1 MPDLLASALD
11 DSSVAVDAPAAA
23 SPIGAP
29 TLTWRDGEILRD
41 GVAHRILAGSIH
53 YFRVHP
59 DQWEDRLRRLAA
71 MGANTVD
78 TYVAWNFHERVEG
91 DAHFDGWRDIE
102 RFIRLAGDVGLDV
115 FLRPSPYICAEWSNG
130 GIPFWLSGRVTALRT
145 SDADF
150 LAAVDAWYDALIP
163 RLAPLQAAHGGPI
176 VAIQIE
182 NEYGSFGS
190 DSAYLAHL
198 RDGLRRRGMVE
209 MLTTADGITGDMI
222 EHGSVPGAMATFT
235 FGTGVARAVELRREG
250 DALMCSELWGGWFDH
265 WGERHHVR
273 SAASTGGTIAE
284 LLAAGGSVSLYMAHG
299 GTNFGLWNGAN
310 HDQVLQPTVTS
321 YDSDA
326 PIGEDGTLNEKF
338 HALRS
343 MFAPFHAGELPPIP
357 ADPQRQSAA
366 TAPLEP
372 RASLGE
378 LIATL
383 PVTGDVSPRP
393 RTFEELGAEDG
404 LVAYQADVSFPA
416 EAVLTIDG
424 LHDRAVVSLDGLRLG
439 VLERDGDTSLS
450 LPVGGGAGRLTIV
463 VESLGR
469 INYGPYTGEGKGI
482 MRGVMI
488 GRRLVNGWTHRLIP
502 QDAPAVT
509 AHSATT
515 HLATPRSA
523 ASGLPADASDGLAV
537 ASFDIAEPLDAW
549 LAFPAGS
556 KGMVW
561 LNGFLLGRYWKVGP
575 QETLYAPAPL
585 WKVGRNEIVVL
596 DTDGLGSKV
605 EIREEPSFGETEEF
619 IGS

>member
-1 MPDLLASALD
+1 MPDLLASAFD
-11 DSSVAVDAPAAA
+11 GSSVAVDAPAAA

-91 DAHFDGWRDIE
+91 DVRFDGWRDIE
-102 RFIRLAGDVGLDV
+102 RFIRLAGDIGLDV

-130 GIPFWLSGRVTALRT
+130 GIPSWLSGRVAALRT
-145 SDADF
+145 SDAGF
-150 LAAVDAWYDALIP
+150 LAAVDAWYDELIP
-163 RLAPLQAAHGGPI
+163 RLVPLQASHGGPI

-190 DSAYLAHL
+190 DAAYLAHL
-198 RDGLRRRGMVE
+198 REGLRCRGMVE

-273 SAASTGGTIAE
+273 SAASTGGTIEE

-310 HDQVLQPTVTS
+310 HDRVLQPTVTS

-338 HALRS
+338 HALRA
-343 MFAPFHAGELPPIP
+343 MFAPFHASELPPVP
-357 ADPQRQSAA
+357 AGPRRQAA
-366 TAPLEP
+366 ASAPLEQ
-372 RASLGE
+372 RSSL
-378 LIATL
+378 LQLVATL
-383 PVTGDVSPRP
+383 PVTGEVSPRP

-404 LVAYQADVSFPA
+404 LVVYEADVSFPA
-416 EAVLTIDG
+416 DATLTIDG
-424 LHDRAVVSLDGLRLG
+424 LHDRAVVFLDAQALG
-439 VLERDGDTSLS
+439 VLERDGETSLA
-450 LPVGGGAGRLTIV
+450 LPVDGGAGRLTLV

-488 GRRLVNGWTHRLIP
+488 GRRLVNGWTHRLVL
-502 QDAPAVT
+502 QEAPT
-509 AHSATT
+509 AAPG
-515 HLATPRSA
+515 LDRSA
-523 ASGLPADASDGLAV
+523 EASDGVAV

-549 LAFPAGS
+549 LAFPGGS

-585 WKVGRNEIVVL
+585 WKVGRNELVVL
-596 DTDGLGSKV
+596 DTDGLGATV
-605 EIREEPSFGETEEF
+605 EIRDEPSFGETEEF

>member
-1 MPDLLASALD
+1 MSDLLASAFDGPSL
-11 DSSVAVDAPAAA
+11 AVEAPAAA
-23 SPIGAP
+23 SPLGAP

-59 DQWEDRLRRLAA
+59 DLWEDRLRRLAA

-91 DAHFDGWRDIE
+91 EVRFDGWRDLE
-102 RFIRLAGDVGLDV
+102 RFIRLAGEVGLDV

-130 GIPFWLSGRVTALRT
+130 GIPFWLSGRVAALRT
-145 SDADF
+145 SDAGF
-150 LAAVDAWYDALIP
+150 LAAVDAWYDELIP
-163 RLAPLQAAHGGPI
+163 RLVPLQATHGGPI
-176 VAIQIE
+176 VAIQVE

-190 DSAYLAHL
+190 DADYLAHL

-235 FGTGVARAVELRREG
+235 FGTGVARAVELRRQG

-273 SAASTGGTIAE
+273 SAASTGGTIDE
-284 LLAAGGSVSLYMAHG
+284 LLSAGGSVSLYMAHG

-326 PIGEDGTLNEKF
+326 PIGEGGALNEKF
-338 HALRS
+338 HALRAL
-343 MFAPFHAGELPPIP
+343 FAPFHAAELPPIP
-357 ADPQRQSAA
+357 AAPRRQTAA
-366 TAPLEP
+366 MAVLHPH
-372 RASLGE
+372 ASLREYVASIPAVG
-378 LIATL
+378 
-383 PVTGDVSPRP
+383 GVSPRP

-404 LVAYQADVSFPA
+404 LVAYEADVSFPA
-416 EAVLTIDG
+416 DATLTIDG
-424 LHDRAVVSLDGLRLG
+424 LHDRAVVFLDRLRLG
-439 VLERDGDTSLS
+439 VLERDGETSLA
-450 LPVGGGAGRLTIV
+450 LPVEGGAGRLTVV

-488 GRRLVNGWTHRLIP
+488 GRRLVNGWTHRLVP
-502 QDAPAVT
+502 QDAPAAT
-509 AHSATT
+509 SASAT
-515 HLATPRSA
+515 
-523 ASGLPADASDGLAV
+523 DASDGVAV
-537 ASFDIAEPLDAW
+537 ASFDVAEPLDAW
-549 LAFPAGS
+549 LAFPGGS

-585 WKVGRNEIVVL
+585 WKAGRNEIVVL
-596 DTDGLGSKV
+596 DTDGLGSTV
-605 EIREEPSFGETEEF
+605 EIREEPSFGEAEEF

>member
-1 MPDLLASALD
+1 MPDLLASAFD
-11 DSSVAVDAPAAA
+11 GTSVATEAPAAA

-41 GVAHRILAGSIH
+41 GVSHRILAGSIH

-91 DAHFDGWRDIE
+91 DIRFDGWRDIE

-130 GIPFWLSGRVTALRT
+130 GIPFWLSGRVAALRT
-145 SDADF
+145 SDAGF
-150 LAAVDAWYDALIP
+150 LAAVDAWYDELIP
-163 RLAPLQAAHGGPI
+163 RLVPLQAAHGGPV
-176 VAIQIE
+176 VAIQVE
-182 NEYGSFGS
+182 NEYGSYAS
-190 DSAYLAHL
+190 DAAYLAHL

-235 FGTGVARAVELRREG
+235 FGTGVPRAVELRRRG

-273 SAASTGGTIAE
+273 SAASAGGTIDE
-284 LLAAGGSVSLYMAHG
+284 LLAEGGSVSLYMAHG

-338 HALRS
+338 HALRAL
-343 MFAPFHAGELPPIP
+343 FAPFHSGELPPVP
-357 ADPQRQSAA
+357 AAPRRQAA
-366 TAPLEP
+366 AIATLDR
-372 RASLGE
+372 RASL
-378 LIATL
+378 LDLVATL
-383 PVTGDVSPRP
+383 PAAGDATPRP
-393 RTFEELGAEDG
+393 QTFEELGAEDG
-404 LVAYQADVSFPA
+404 LVAYEADVSFPA
-416 EAVLTIDG
+416 EATLTIDG
-424 LHDRAVVSLDGLRLG
+424 LHDRAVVFLDRQALG
-439 VLERDGDTSLS
+439 VLDRDGVTSLS
-450 LPVGGGAGRLTIV
+450 LPQEGGAGRLTIV

-488 GRRLVNGWTHRLIP
+488 GRRLVNGWTHRLVP
-502 QDAPAVT
+502 QDAPA
-509 AHSATT
+509 
-515 HLATPRSA
+515 
-523 ASGLPADASDGLAV
+523 AV
-537 ASFDIAEPLDAW
+537 AGSDSSTADGVAVATFEITEPLDAW
-549 LAFPAGS
+549 LAFPGGS

-596 DTDGLGSKV
+596 DTDGLGLTV
-605 EIREEPSFGETEEF
+605 EIRDEPSFGETEEF

>member
-1 MPDLLASALD
+1 MSDLLASALD
-11 DSSVAVDAPAAA
+11 GSSVDVDAPAAA

-29 TLTWRDGEILRD
+29 ALTWRDGEILRD
-41 GVAHRILAGSIH
+41 GVSHRILAGSIH

-91 DAHFDGWRDIE
+91 DVRFDGWRDIE
-102 RFIRLAGDVGLDV
+102 RFIRLAGEVGLDV

-130 GIPFWLSGRVTALRT
+130 GIPFWLSGRVAALRT
-145 SDADF
+145 GDADF
-150 LAAVDAWYDALIP
+150 LAAVDAWYDQLIP
-163 RLAPLQAAHGGPI
+163 RLVPLQVAHGGPI
-176 VAIQIE
+176 VAIQVE

-190 DSAYLAHL
+190 DAAYLAHL

-235 FGTGVARAVELRREG
+235 FGTGVARAVELRRDG

-273 SAASTGGTIAE
+273 SAASTGGTIDE
-284 LLAAGGSVSLYMAHG
+284 LLTAGGSVSLYMAHG

-310 HDQVLQPTVTS
+310 HDGVLQPTVTS

-326 PIGEDGTLNEKF
+326 PIGEDGTLTEKF
-338 HALRS
+338 HALRAL
-343 MFAPFHAGELPPIP
+343 FAPFHTAELPPIP
-357 ADPQRQSAA
+357 AGPRRQAAA
-366 TAPLEP
+366 TAVLTP
-372 RASLGE
+372 RASLWE
-378 LIATL
+378 FIASL
-383 PVTGDVSPRP
+383 PAAGGVTPRP

-404 LVAYQADVSFPA
+404 LVAYEADVSFPA
-416 EAVLTIDG
+416 DATLTIDG
-424 LHDRAVVSLDGLRLG
+424 LHDRAVVFLDGLRLG
-439 VLERDGDTSLS
+439 VLERDGATSLA
-450 LPVGGGAGRLTIV
+450 LPVEGGAGRLAIV

-488 GRRLVNGWTHRLIP
+488 GRRLVNGWTHRPVP
-502 QDAPAVT
+502 QDAPA
-509 AHSATT
+509 
-515 HLATPRSA
+515 A
-523 ASGLPADASDGLAV
+523 ASASTTSISHVDASDGVAV
-537 ASFDIAEPLDAW
+537 ASFEIDEPLDAW
-549 LAFPAGS
+549 LAFPGGA

-596 DTDGLGSKV
+596 DTDGLGVAV

>member
-1 MPDLLASALD
+1 MPDLLASAFD
-11 DSSVAVDAPAAA
+11 GSSVAVDAPAAA

-41 GVAHRILAGSIH
+41 SVAHRILAGSIH

-91 DAHFDGWRDIE
+91 DVRFDGWRDIE
-102 RFIRLAGDVGLDV
+102 RFIRLAGDIGLDV

-130 GIPFWLSGRVTALRT
+130 GIPSWLSGRVAALRT
-145 SDADF
+145 SDAGF
-150 LAAVDAWYDALIP
+150 LAAVDAWYDELIP
-163 RLAPLQAAHGGPI
+163 RLVPLQASHGGPI

-190 DSAYLAHL
+190 DAAYLAHL
-198 RDGLRRRGMVE
+198 REGLRCRGMVE

-273 SAASTGGTIAE
+273 SAASTGGTIEE

-338 HALRS
+338 HALRA
-343 MFAPFHAGELPPIP
+343 MFAPFHASELPPVP
-357 ADPQRQSAA
+357 ADPRRQAA
-366 TAPLEP
+366 ASAPLEQ
-372 RASLGE
+372 RSSL
-378 LIATL
+378 LQLVATL
-383 PVTGDVSPRP
+383 PVTGEVSPRP
-393 RTFEELGAEDG
+393 CTFEELGAEDG
-404 LVAYQADVSFPA
+404 LVVYEADVSFPA
-416 EAVLTIDG
+416 DATLTIDG
-424 LHDRAVVSLDGLRLG
+424 LHDRAVVFLDAQALG
-439 VLERDGDTSLS
+439 VLERDGETSLA
-450 LPVGGGAGRLTIV
+450 LPVDGGAGRLTLV

-488 GRRLVNGWTHRLIP
+488 GRRLVNGWTHRLVP
-502 QDAPAVT
+502 QEAPT
-509 AHSATT
+509 AAPG
-515 HLATPRSA
+515 LDRSA
-523 ASGLPADASDGLAV
+523 EASGGVAV

-549 LAFPAGS
+549 LAFPGGS

-585 WKVGRNEIVVL
+585 WKIGRNELVVL
-596 DTDGLGSKV
+596 DTDGLGATV
-605 EIREEPSFGETEEF
+605 EIRDEPSFGETEEF